1 MLLRNFLYLEMRHAY
16 TIQVKQVIGHQIYK
30 ENPYPIPSNKYVVQK
45 KSDCHE
51 YNWMRKKHDHNNEK
65 NNI

>member
-1 MLLRNFLYLEMRHAY
+1 MRHAY

-30 ENPYPIPSNKYVVQK
+30 ENPYPIPSNKYVIQK
-45 KSDCHE
+45 KSDGHE